1 MRRPSIDAEIA
12 AKIDA
17 TVSNP
22 VLVLGDPAQ
31 SGQLDLLANPEEYDI
46 IAKWLAG
53 SGFLRWRQSW
63 AKFDEDGVSGVSLSA
78 TKRWLSAGGDLSVLF
93 EDSEAIPGLSNLV
106 RPGPATVLLIGARD
120 MIGRRGLVSQ
130 ELRHQVSEAL
140 DRDPEA
146 WALAERRAPAIGM
159 VGALRLL
166 RRACGVG
173 QPLPPSARVAGL
185 AGALLHGGPVR
196 AKAEVFAEAF
206 PRRWRPAVVSF
217 SGLDGSGKSTQ
228 VTQLQDTLAL
238 LGASAELQWAGFKT
252 GSSIRSALPV
262 LDRSLRTGAR
272 GAQPA
277 TTPPRERDPLVPAAC
292 LGHPLGEQL
301 WTFTVV
307 AVNAINLWRHVLKPR
322 RGAEVLIFD
331 RFSPDSSLKLDF
343 HYGCNRHIDIR
354 RQRALFTFLSPKPD
368 VGFLVAVP
376 AVVAHQ
382 RRQEQTLDELTVM
395 ARLYDDQE
403 SRFGLVRLDGTEP
416 ADQLGRFVVKAA
428 WEGMR

>member
-1 MRRPSIDAEIA
+1 MKRTSIGAEIA
-12 AKIDA
+12 AKLDA

-31 SGQLDLLANPEEYDI
+31 SGQLDLLANPGEYDI
-46 IAKWLAG
+46 IATWLAD
-53 SGFLRWRQSW
+53 SGFLRWRRSW
-63 AKFDEDGVSGVSLSA
+63 AKFDEDGVSGVCLSS
-78 TKRWLSAGGDLSVLF
+78 TKRWLSAGNDLSVLF
-93 EDSEAIPGLSNLV
+93 EDSETISGLSNLV
-106 RPGPATVLLIGARD
+106 SPGPATVLLLAARD
-120 MIGRRGLVSQ
+120 MIGRRGRASQ
-130 ELRHQVSEAL
+130 ELRHKVSEAL
-140 DRDPEA
+140 ERDPEA
-146 WALAERRAPAIGM
+146 WAVAEQRAPAVGM

-166 RRACGVG
+166 RRAFGAG

-185 AGALLHGGPVR
+185 AGVLLHGGPVR

-228 VTQLQDTLAL
+228 VTQLRDTLTL

-262 LDRSLRTGAR
+262 LDRSLRTSGR
-272 GAQPA
+272 DKQ
-277 TTPPRERDPLVPAAC
+277 PPRARDPLVPSAC

-307 AVNAINLWRHVLKPR
+307 AVNAISLWRHVLKPR

-343 HYGCNRHIDIR
+343 HYGCNRQIDIR

-368 VGFLVAVP
+368 VGFLVAVSS
-376 AVVAHQ
+376 VVAHQ
-382 RRQEQTLDELTVM
+382 RRQEQTLEELTVM